1 MSQLAIP
8 HDARDSGQP
17 RPELF
22 AFLQRAVPVRESPLQ
37 LLVRLLAFELADARL
52 QAFYGILG
60 ALADGPLGFS
70 VVGAL
75 LGQLLG
81 RQVGDASRAGLAG
94 LALAAIGS
102 GGVVR
107 GRDVVLRGLRWLLR
121 LLQRRGRRW
130 RAGGEGGGGGLSVVV
145 VLGMVV
151 ARRRKGVGRV
161 RVLGGVG
168 RMRVVIHGG
177 QLALAQGKDA
187 VPGMGAQDSGN
198 MLAAA

>member
-1 MSQLAIP
+1 M
-8 HDARDSGQP
+8 
-17 RPELF
+17 
-22 AFLQRAVPVRESPLQ
+22 
-37 LLVRLLAFELADARL
+37 
-52 QAFYGILG
+52 
-60 ALADGPLGFS
+60 
-70 VVGAL
+70 
-75 LGQLLG
+75 
-81 RQVGDASRAGLAG
+81 
-94 LALAAIGS
+94 
-102 GGVVR
+102 
-107 GRDVVLRGLRWLLR
+107 VLRGLQWLLR
-121 LLQRRGRRW
+121 LLRGRGRGW

-151 ARRRKGVGRV
+151 ARRREGVGRV